1 MNCEDSAATAATAS
15 ALPPGAFELSPAQA
29 GLWHAQ
35 QLLPSVPLCVAQ
47 VLDIEA
53 ELDVALLQRCALAA
67 GHELGSPFLTFLCR
81 DGRVVQRVD
90 HSVQRMIQVDDYSE
104 YPDPTTAAR
113 AWIEADL
120 RAPIDLLVDEPGC
133 SHLLRVGRNHY
144 WWYSRAHHVGIDG
157 IGAMILLRRTA
168 ELYSAAC
175 AGSEAAAS
183 GALALPDIADGERA
197 YRCSARAE
205 RDRAYW
211 RECLAG
217 LHTVPSLSDR
227 VAPPC
232 AVPLAARAVLPPE
245 SDDAL
250 SAAAGR
256 FDAQTPVLI
265 VATVLAYLARM
276 TGTRDVVVSLPV
288 AARTTAALRRSAG
301 MVANTV
307 PLRAHIGSDTTVGNL
322 VQQVRLAVTG
332 ALRHQ
337 HYRLED
343 IRRDLGPGVA
353 GRGALG
359 PVIDLLLVDESLRFG
374 AATAGVEVLSV
385 GPVEDVALT
394 VYRYG
399 AHAPLGIDLSGNPDL
414 YTDAVLT
421 EHHARLLTL
430 LNAVAA
436 AAPDTL
442 VCTLPLLTP
451 TDEANVHDRAVEYD
465 EISSAELLPDI
476 LAEGVAH
483 ARAGAV
489 EAGDVRCAYDELDRR
504 SSQWA
509 RELIAAGA
517 GPDTVV
523 AVLVDRSLVSV
534 PAFWAVAKTGATWMP
549 IDPATPDERV
559 AGMLADAR
567 PVAGL
572 TVGEYA
578 GGRSG
583 GFRWIVLDDATTC
596 ARVGARPASPVL
608 DSERTRPLRGTHPAY
623 LIYTSGTTGSPKG
636 VSVTHRGLANLTR
649 YAVEQYRVRPDS
661 RVLLAHAPGFD
672 AALLELLAA
681 FGAGATMVVCPPD
694 VIGGTAL
701 TRLLSSRRIT
711 HYLSTP
717 AVLATLDPA
726 ALPELET
733 VVTGAEACPR
743 TIAAAWSER
752 HRLIN
757 SYGPTETTVIA
768 TQTAPLSSDGPITIG
783 TPAAGAAVVVL
794 DRQLQRQPREA
805 RGELY
810 VSGPGIARGYHHA
823 PASTATRFV
832 ANPYGPA
839 GSRMYRTG
847 DLARQRLDGAFDY
860 HGRGDSQISLRGIR
874 VEPHEIESALA
885 DDPQVAR
892 AAVAIRPGSS
902 GDVLVAY
909 LVPAGTELA
918 ADSVLSRA
926 RRILPQPLVP
936 STAIVLPELPR
947 TANGKLDR
955 AALPAPALTPARY
968 RAPQTP
974 TEQAVAS
981 TVAELLGITRAG
993 RDDDFFALGGH
1004 SLAATQ
1010 LASRLSESTGAV
1022 IGVRDIFEH
1031 PTVVALAR
1039 RIDDGSASA
1048 TRVIDELTRQD
1059 PRRGRIPLAPAQ
1071 RRLWIANQLDPD
1083 SPAYNMPFAVRL
1095 DGPLDTGALTD
1106 ALRDVLERHEPLRTV
1121 FPADAQG
1128 PAQRV
1133 LPVAE
1138 IQLELA
1144 PQPIEPE
1151 KLGARLHALAS
1162 AGFDASVE
1170 PCFRAAL
1177 LQPAPAEHVL
1187 VLVLHH
1193 LVADG
1198 WSMGPLAGDLAAAYS
1213 ARCAGHPPGWSPLPV
1228 SYADYALWHTQALGD
1243 TSNPGSYGAEQIRG
1257 WQQRLAG
1264 LAPERVP
1271 PSRPGAIRRTDRGDH
1286 ITFTVDPVS
1295 CQRLSRIAHTVG
1307 ATDFMA
1313 YQVLTAVWLQR
1324 LSGGGDTVV
1333 ATPTSGRGDRRLDGL
1348 VGMFVNTILLRAQ
1361 AHPFDS
1367 FRRILSR
1374 VRDFDIAAFAQ
1385 SDVPYE
1391 QVVAAIGESDIQ
1403 QVQTMLIVE
1412 TAVGEQP
1419 PLPGLRLT
1427 EVPLELSVARFDLDI
1442 TLTQRRDGAGTLI
1455 GVDARLGY
1463 AADLFSRRTAEAYA
1477 RMFSTLATTLAEGPD
1492 VELSRLEPTAPP
1504 VAPPDPPPPARTLP
1518 ELLTAGAHRNPDG
1531 LAIRDGDHTL
1541 CYSALE
1547 SQAAR
1552 LARELIEIGVGPEQI
1567 AAIAIPRSLESVLA
1581 WWAVTM
1587 TGAATLMIDPGQPRG
1602 RITTVMNDAR
1612 PVSGV
1617 TFARHAAVL
1626 PSPARGWVVLDD
1638 PETRTRIASRSS
1650 GVVTDDERTAGL
1662 HIDHPAYVTFTSGTT
1677 GRPKGVTVTHRGL
1690 AALTAHLA
1698 DRYRVGAE
1706 ARIAHAHAPVFDAS
1720 LLELL
1725 AASSCGATLVVVP
1738 PGIVGGAELTRLL
1751 ARERVTHYLSSPVV
1765 LSSLDTEQLT
1775 DLRTVVTGGEPV
1787 DTRVITRW
1795 AHSQRRLI
1803 NSYGPTE
1810 ATVVSTQSEPLTPGE
1825 PASIGAPIPGVSALP
1840 LDRWLTLRPPDVP
1853 GELYLAGPGLARGYH
1868 RAAATTAAHF
1878 VANPYGPPGSRMYRT
1893 GDLVCRRDKGRLD
1906 YHGRVDNQINLR
1918 GHRIEPGEIE
1928 SLLATHPQ
1936 VSHAAVA
1943 VYHQGLPD
1951 ARLVAYLVPE
1961 NGAVDSDD
1969 VLARVR
1975 ELLPSHLVPASASV
1989 VAALP
1994 TNQAGKL
2001 DRAAL
2006 PAPAP
2011 APASARRPAA
2021 GDSEKLVV
2029 QTAAELLG
2037 VEDIAAN
2044 DNLFALGL
2052 HSLTATELAGILHA
2066 RTTTPITVRDIYTHS
2081 TPESIAAH
2089 LDRGVAADLPDPDAA
2104 LRTVLPIST
2113 AGTLPALWCI
2123 HSAVGLA
2130 WSFAGL
2136 TAHLDP
2142 DTPIYGLQ
2150 LPQLTDPA
2158 AEFDSVEQLAD
2169 HYLTEI
2175 RAHQPSGPYCLLGW
2189 SVGGVIAHALAVRLR
2204 ADGQSVALLAMLDSA
2219 VPADEAFVN
2228 DTPDAARIQHLLN
2241 QVAIHTESLDEQHW
2255 ENLRRGG
2262 VRTIEICRRYSP
2274 ARFPG
2279 DLLYFG
2285 AARRSEAD
2293 LGVNSWRPF
2302 IDGTITTLRVAAD
2315 HDEMTSAA
2323 AWNAIGP
2330 QLRRYLPR
2338 HAHPVDGSD
2347 PGGTP

>member
-1 MNCEDSAATAATAS
+1 MTCEDSTAS
-15 ALPPGAFELSPAQA
+15 PETASTLPPGAFELSPAQA

-35 QLLPSVPLCVAQ
+35 QLLPSVPLCVAH
-47 VLDIEA
+47 VLDIDA
-53 ELDVALLQRCALAA
+53 ELDVPRLQRCALVA
-67 GHELGSPFLTFLCR
+67 GHELGSPFLTFLR
-81 DGRVVQRVD
+81 HDGRVVQRVD
-90 HSVQRMIQVDDYSE
+90 HSLQRTIRISDLSAH
-104 YPDPTTAAR
+104 PDPTAAAR
-113 AWIEADL
+113 KWIDADL

-133 SHLLRVGRNHY
+133 THLLRVGRHHY

-157 IGAMILLRRTA
+157 IGAMILLRRTD
-168 ELYSAAC
+168 ELYSAART
-175 AGSEAAAS
+175 GTEARPS
-183 GALALPDIADGERA
+183 GALALPDIVDREFA
-197 YRCSARAE
+197 YRRSARAE
-205 RDRAYW
+205 RDRSYW
-211 RECLAG
+211 QECLTG
-217 LHTVPSLSDR
+217 LRTVPSLSGR

-232 AVPLAARAVLPPE
+232 AVPLAARGVLPPD
-245 SDDAL
+245 SDQAL
-250 SAAAGR
+250 SAAAAR

-265 VATVLAYLARM
+265 VATALAYLARM
-276 TGTRDVVVSLPV
+276 TGARDVVVSLPV

-307 PLRAHIGSDTTVGNL
+307 PLRAHVGSDTTVADL
-322 VQQVRLAVTG
+322 VRQVRLAVTG

-343 IRRDLGPGVA
+343 IRRDLGPAVG

-359 PVIDLLLVDESLRFG
+359 PVINLMLVDEPLRFG
-374 AATAGVEVLSV
+374 GEPAGVEVLPA
-385 GPVEDVALT
+385 GGVEDVALH
-394 VYRYG
+394 VYRFG
-399 AHAPLGIDLSGNPDL
+399 AHAPLGIDLSGNPAL

-421 EHHARLLTL
+421 GHHARLLTL
-430 LNAVAA
+430 LNAVVAA
-436 AAPDTL
+436 EPDTL

-451 TDEANVHDRAVEYD
+451 TDEANLHDRAIEHG
-465 EISSAELLPDI
+465 ETSSAAVLSDI

-483 ARAGAV
+483 ARAGGV
-489 EAGDVRCAYDELDRR
+489 EEEGVRCAYAELDGR

-517 GPDTVV
+517 GPETVV
-523 AVLVDRSLVSV
+523 AVLVDRSLASV
-534 PAFWAVAKTGATWMP
+534 LAFWAVAKTGATWMP
-549 IDPATPDERV
+549 IDPATPDDRV
-559 AGMLADAR
+559 ARMLADAR
-567 PVAGL
+567 PIAGL
-572 TVGEYA
+572 TVGDYA
-578 GGRSG
+578 GRRSG
-583 GFRWIVLDDATTC
+583 KLRWIVVDDPETC
-596 ARVGARPASPVL
+596 ARVSARPASPVL
-608 DSERTRPLRGTHPAY
+608 DSERTRPLRSAHPAY

-649 YAVEQYRVRPDS
+649 YAVEHFRVRPSS

-681 FGAGATMVVCPPD
+681 FGAGATMVVCPPG
-694 VIGGTAL
+694 VIGGSAL
-701 TRLLSSRRIT
+701 TRLLSDRRIT

-717 AVLATLDPA
+717 AVLATVDPA

-743 TIAAAWSER
+743 TVVAAWSER

-768 TQTAPLSSDGPITIG
+768 TQTEPLGIDGPITIG
-783 TPAAGAAVVVL
+783 APAAGAEVLVL
-794 DRQLQRQPREA
+794 DRRLQRQPREA
-805 RGELY
+805 SGELY
-810 VSGPGIARGYHHA
+810 VSGPGIARGYHRS
-823 PASTATRFV
+823 PALTATHFV
-832 ANPYGPA
+832 ADPYGPA

-847 DLARQRLDGAFDY
+847 DLARRRLDGAFDY
-860 HGRGDSQISLRGIR
+860 HGRGDSQVSLRGIR

-885 DDPQVAR
+885 DHPQVAR
-892 AAVAIRPGSS
+892 AAVAIHPGPS

-909 LVPAGTELA
+909 LVPAAAELA
-918 ADSVLSRA
+918 ADSVLSRV
-926 RRILPQPLVP
+926 RRVLPQPLVP
-936 STAIVLPELPR
+936 TTAIVLPELPR

-955 AALPAPALTPARY
+955 AALPAPALTPARH
-968 RAPQTP
+968 RAPRTP
-974 TEQAVAS
+974 TEQEVAS
-981 TVAELLGITRAG
+981 TVAQLLGIARAG

-1022 IGVRDIFEH
+1022 IGVRDVFEH
-1031 PTVVALAR
+1031 PTVAALAR
-1039 RIDDGSASA
+1039 RIDEGSEGAA
-1048 TRVIDELTRQD
+1048 LVKLTRRD
-1059 PRRGRIPLAPAQ
+1059 PRQERIPLAPAQ
-1071 RRLWIANQLDPD
+1071 RRLWIANQVDPD

-1128 PAQRV
+1128 PTQRV
-1133 LPVAE
+1133 LPVDE
-1138 IQLELA
+1138 IQLDLS

-1151 KLGARLHALAS
+1151 ELDARLEALAS
-1162 AGFDASVE
+1162 AGFQACVE
-1170 PCFRAAL
+1170 PCFRVTL
-1177 LQPAPAEHVL
+1177 LRLAPDAHVL

-1198 WSMGPLAGDLAAAYS
+1198 WSMGPLARDLGAAYA
-1213 ARCAGHPPGWSPLPV
+1213 ARSAGHPPGWSPLPV
-1228 SYADYALWHTQALGD
+1228 TYADYALWHTDVLGD
-1243 TSNPGSYGAEQIRG
+1243 TANPDSYGAQQIRG

-1264 LAPERVP
+1264 LTPERVP
-1271 PSRPGAIRRTDRGDH
+1271 ASRPGAIRRTARGGH
-1286 ITFTVDPVS
+1286 ITVPVDPVS
-1295 CQRLSRIAHTVG
+1295 CQRLSRIAHAVG

-1313 YQVLTAVWLQR
+1313 YQALTAVWLQR

-1333 ATPTSGRGDRRLDGL
+1333 ATPTSGRGDRRLDAL

-1361 AHPFDS
+1361 VDPRDS
-1367 FRRILSR
+1367 FRRVLSR
-1374 VRDFDIAAFAQ
+1374 VRDFDVAAFAQ

-1391 QVVAAIGESDIQ
+1391 QVVAAIGASD
-1403 QVQTMLIVE
+1403 VPPAQTMLIVE
-1412 TAVGEQP
+1412 TAVGGHP
-1419 PLPGLRLT
+1419 TLPGLQLT
-1427 EVPLELSVARFDLDI
+1427 EVPLELSVARFDLDV
-1442 TLTQRRDGAGTLI
+1442 TLTQRRDAAGTLI
-1455 GVDARLGY
+1455 GVDARFGY

-1477 RMFSTLATTLAEGPD
+1477 RVFSTLATTLAEDPD
-1492 VELSRLEPTAPP
+1492 TELSRLAPAAPP
-1504 VAPPDPPPPARTLP
+1504 VTPPDPSPPVRTLP
-1518 ELLTAGAHRNPDG
+1518 QLLAAGAHRNPDG
-1531 LAIRDGDHTL
+1531 LAIRDGDRAL
-1541 CYSALE
+1541 SYRALE
-1547 SQAAR
+1547 SRAAR
-1552 LARELIEIGVGPEQI
+1552 VARELIELGVGPEQI

-1587 TGAATLMIDPGQPRG
+1587 TGAATLMIDPDQPRG
-1602 RITTVMNDAR
+1602 RIATVMGEAR

-1626 PSPARGWVVLDD
+1626 PQPARGWVVLDD
-1638 PETRTRIASRSS
+1638 PESRARIAGRSA
-1650 GVVTDDERTAGL
+1650 GVVTDAERTVPL
-1662 HIDHPAYVTFTSGTT
+1662 HVDHPAYVTFTSGTT

-1690 AALTAHLA
+1690 AALTAHLT
-1698 DRYRVGAE
+1698 DRYRVGAG

-1725 AASSCGATLVVVP
+1725 AGLSCGATMIVVP

-1765 LSSLDTEQLT
+1765 LSSLDAGQLT

-1795 AHSQRRLI
+1795 AHPRRRLI

-1810 ATVVSTQSEPLTPGE
+1810 ATVVSTQSEPLTPGG
-1825 PASIGAPIPGVSALP
+1825 PVSIGAPIPGVTALP
-1840 LDRWLTLRPPDVP
+1840 LDRWLALRPPDVP
-1853 GELYLAGPGLARGYH
+1853 GELYLAGPSLARGYH
-1868 RAAATTAAHF
+1868 GDAAATAARF
-1878 VANPYGPPGSRMYRT
+1878 VADPYGPPGSRMYRT
-1893 GDLVCRRDKGRLD
+1893 GDLVCRWHNGKLD

-1928 SLLATHPQ
+1928 SLLAAHPQ
-1936 VSHAAVA
+1936 VSRAAVA

-1951 ARLVAYLVPE
+1951 ARMVAYLVPE
-1961 NGAVDSDD
+1961 NGAVDTDD

-1975 ELLPSHLVPASASV
+1975 EMLPSHLVPASACV

-2006 PAPAP
+2006 PAPV
-2011 APASARRPAA
+2011 PASARRPAS

-2029 QTAAELLG
+2029 RTVTELLG
-2037 VEDIAAN
+2037 IDDVAAN

-2052 HSLTATELAGILHA
+2052 HSLTATELAGLLRAHTA
-2066 RTTTPITVRDIYTHS
+2066 TPITVRDIYTHA
-2081 TPESIAAH
+2081 TPESLAAL
-2089 LDRGVAADLPDPDAA
+2089 LDRGVTAPDAIDPDAA
-2104 LRTVLPIST
+2104 LRTVLPIRA

-2123 HSAVGLA
+2123 HSAIGLS

-2136 TAHLDP
+2136 AGHLDP
-2142 DTPIYGLQ
+2142 QTPIYGLQ
-2150 LPQLTDPA
+2150 MPQLTDPA
-2158 AEFDSVEQLAD
+2158 AEFDSIEQLAD

-2175 RAHQPSGPYCLLGW
+2175 RAHQPHGPYSLVGW
-2189 SVGGVIAHALAVRLR
+2189 SVGGAIAHAIAVRLR

-2219 VPADEAFVN
+2219 VLTDEAFADDV
-2228 DTPDAARIQHLLN
+2228 PDAARIRRLLDRFA
-2241 QVAIHTESLDEQHW
+2241 VPTESLNDRHRER
-2255 ENLRRGG
+2255 LCRAG
-2262 VRTIEICRRYSP
+2262 VSTIDMARRYSP

-2285 AARRSEAD
+2285 AARRPDAD
-2293 LGVNSWRPF
+2293 LGVDSWRPF
-2302 IDGTITTLRVAAD
+2302 IEGTITTLRVPAD

-2323 AWNAIGP
+2323 ALEFIGP
-2330 QLRRYLPR
+2330 RLRMYMPR
-2338 HAHPVDGSD
+2338 HAHRVDGLD
-2347 PGGTP
+2347 PGEAP